1 MGTLLAVTILT
12 YAPSSC
18 RRYNLVQTY
27 GYTWGKQIH
36 NGLLIGETGNTHGY
50 TYGYTYGCTYG
61 YTYVYTYG

>member
-1 MGTLLAVTILT
+1 MPLPPAGYITWCKHMGI
-12 YAPSSC
+12 P
-18 RRYNLVQTY
+18 
-27 GYTWGKQIH
+27 GGKQLH